1 MMDKSAVWVSAL
13 LSLSLV
19 GCSVFEQSVK
29 PSVGSSVSR
38 GEASEN
44 NKPIAPENP
53 ASGQASHRGAAPKTP
68 DEFFTNWIKLDGNK
82 TKLQDWL
89 NKNPKAPKDINAFLS
104 AKRYQ
109 DLRYEA
115 YFDLVGSK

>member
-1 MMDKSAVWVSAL
+1 MDKSAVWGSVL
-13 LSLSLV
+13 LSLLLA
-19 GCSVFEQSVK
+19 GCSVFEQSAK
-29 PSVGSSVSR
+29 PSVGSSASS

-44 NKPIAPENP
+44 NQPVTPGNP
-53 ASGQASHRGAAPKTP
+53 ASGQPSSRESVPKTP

-109 DLRYEA
+109 DLRYTA